1 MNDNTGLIIG
11 RVAVKEALNSGRKIA
26 LVYMLKGDSSQGLK
40 NLSVLLAKKSIA
52 VKYRDRVFLDKLC
65 KGENHQGVVAEA
77 AVKDY
82 VEFSDLLNK
91 VKDKEKALIV
101 ICAGLQDPRNLGAV
115 IRTCDACG
123 AEGIII
129 PKNRSVSL
137 NFSVEK
143 TSAGALEYVDVARVV
158 NLNRCIE
165 ELKEN
170 GFWIYAADMDGQPF
184 GSIDYAK
191 KAILVIGAEGSGV
204 PRLIKEKCDFT
215 VSIQIRGHIDS
226 LNASVAAGILMYAM
240 TANN

>member
-1 MNDNTGLIIG
+1 MNDGTGLIIG
-11 RVAVKEALNSGRKIA
+11 RIAIREAINSGRKIA

-40 NLSVLLAKKSIA
+40 NLSVLLAKKSVP
-52 VKYRDRVFLDKLC
+52 VKYRDKSFLDKLC
-65 KGENHQGVVAEA
+65 KGENHQGIVAEA

-91 VKDKEKALIV
+91 VKDRKRALIV

-123 AEGIII
+123 ADGIVI

-143 TSAGALEYVDVARVV
+143 TSAGALEYVDIAREV
-158 NLNRCIE
+158 NLVRCVD
-165 ELKEN
+165 ELKDN
-170 GFWIYAADMDGQPF
+170 GFWVYAADMDGQPF
-184 GSIDYAK
+184 DSMDYAE
-191 KAILVIGAEGSGV
+191 KAALVVGSEGSGI

-215 VSIQIRGHIDS
+215 VSIPLRGHIDS
-226 LNASVAAGILMYAM
+226 LNVSVAAGILMYAM
-240 TANN
+240 TKS